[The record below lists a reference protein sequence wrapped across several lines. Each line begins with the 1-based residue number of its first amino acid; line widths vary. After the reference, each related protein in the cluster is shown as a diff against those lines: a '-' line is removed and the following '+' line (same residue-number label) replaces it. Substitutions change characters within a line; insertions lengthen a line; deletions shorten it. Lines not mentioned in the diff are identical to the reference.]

1 MLAAHES
8 MKKNQAHEWHEQIE
22 PRKKRY
28 VRAYWDFRNWVWHY
42 LIEPEMD
49 GWAPLEHP
57 TDDDWL
63 MLRDLMF
70 RKYQRKKYPLKYI
83 EMVDKVLKEKG
94 LKGDEPS
101 SEQLRRHVA

>member
-22 PRKKRY
+22 HRKKRY

>member
-1 MLAAHES
+1 
-8 MKKNQAHEWHEQIE
+8 
-22 PRKKRY
+22 
-28 VRAYWDFRNWVWHY
+28 
-42 LIEPEMD
+42 
-49 GWAPLEHP
+49 
-57 TDDDWL
+57 